1 LIWEYGKAEGMHAE
15 ETSVRNFKVQ
25 DASSYD
31 TVTDDFDRFS
41 ARFSAPVAGR
51 LISLAELRGS
61 EQILDVGTGTGI
73 VAFHAANTLTARGK
87 VTAIDLS
94 DGMLNAARMK
104 AHREAFTDRM
114 EFLRMDAEKLEL
126 PARSIDVALSLY
138 ALRHFPRPDVAL
150 AEIFRVLR
158 PGGRVI
164 VAVGSGPPR
173 CSIEGI
179 KAAFGRLRDLV
190 QDARKRQL
198 IACEF
203 LDDLVRRS
211 VQTSPGFQDSLPTDQ
226 HLHTTDPVPKLFRAA
241 GFNRVRQEWI
251 GHRWT
256 IDEPEEFWRL
266 QSTFSS
272 FARKRLALISP
283 TELQTLR
290 DQFLD
295 TCRKV
300 KARGGRLIYQ
310 TGTLFVRGHVSW
322 LEAG

>member
-1 LIWEYGKAEGMHAE
+1 LIWEYGKAEGMHVE

-31 TVTDDFDRFS
+31 AVTDDFDRFT

-51 LISLAELRGS
+51 LVSLAELRGS
-61 EQILDVGTGTGI
+61 EEILDVGTGTGI
-73 VAFHAANTLTARGK
+73 VAFHAAKALTTRGK

-94 DGMLNAARMK
+94 DGMLSAARMK
-104 AHREAFTDRM
+104 AHREALTDRM

-150 AEIFRVLR
+150 AEMFRVLR

-173 CSIEGI
+173 CSIEGM

-190 QDARKRQL
+190 QGARKRQL
-198 IACEF
+198 IACGF

-211 VQTSPGFQDSLPTDQ
+211 VPASPGLQDSLPADQ
-226 HLHTTDPVPKLFRAA
+226 HPHTIVPVPKLLRAA
-241 GFNRVRQEWI
+241 GFNRVCQEWI
-251 GHRWT
+251 GHQWI

-272 FARKRLALISP
+272 YARKRLAQASP
-283 TELQTLR
+283 SNLLALQDR
-290 DQFLD
+290 FMDI
-295 TCRKV
+295 CRTV
-300 KARGGRLIYQ
+300 TARGGRLVYP
-310 TGTLFVRGHVSW
+310 TGALIVWGYRV
-322 LEAG
+322 